1 MWEIKMNVY
10 KKTNDWYIEWQQVLQ
25 GLTTNGTMSD
35 NEWQQMATSDKA

>member
-10 KKTNDWYIEWQQVLQ
+10 KKTNDWYIEWQVLQ